1 MHRAGLS
8 NVISG
13 RLDRSGT
20 CNKREGVRHTGVYD
34 DAAERTDGA
43 PDARRVAGAAA
54 RAQPPQPPTWPPAA
68 ATASAAAP
76 ALSNATPTSPADTL
90 HINLLGPR

>member
-13 RLDRSGT
+13 QLERSGT
-20 CNKREGVRHTGVYD
+20 CNKREKLQRTGVYD

-43 PDARRVAGAAA
+43 LGARRGAGAVA

-68 ATASAAAP
+68 AGASAAAVP
-76 ALSNATPTSPADTL
+76 LSNATPTSPANTT
-90 HINLLGPR
+90 HKPFRT

>member
-13 RLDRSGT
+13 QLERSGT
-20 CNKREGVRHTGVYD
+20 CSRREEMRHTGIYD

-43 PDARRVAGAAA
+43 PGARRGAGAVA

-68 ATASAAAP
+68 AAASAAAAP
-76 ALSNATPTSPADTL
+76 LSNATPTSPADTL
-90 HINLLGPR
+90 HINLLGPK